1 MISIIVYILLLVSSV
16 LEFIY
21 CIDCNTYIGIAS
33 VIVFALSSLC
43 ALIVNIVNKNRNNI
57 NKILSGITVV
67 IAFIIFIPF
76 FRIYWTLF
84 PYTFPIICILLGA
97 LIIYLVSFAFA
108 FE

>member
-43 ALIVNIVNKNRNNI
+43 ALIVNKNRNNI

-76 FRIYWTLF
+76 FRIYGTLF
-84 PYTFPIICILLGA
+84 PYTFPILCILLGA

>member
-76 FRIYWTLF
+76 FRIYGTLF
-84 PYTFPIICILLGA
+84 PYTFPILCILLGVINYLFS
-97 LIIYLVSFAFA
+97 LICFCF
-108 FE
+108 